1 MSQLYSLT
9 VVLLGELFVGLLLVV
24 LVYLGWQWHRRSRE
38 QADLRRFI
46 LKMKKGES
54 QNQLR
59 IGERLRLVPA
69 FDEDKLLPVLQE
81 YGAQER
87 RLYRQIFD
95 LILRRNLKEL
105 NALEQR
111 LGALVA
117 PLLELL
123 ASLPDH
129 PPARD
134 ADTAPPGG
142 LQVELTQARAVIE
155 EQAARIRLL
164 REESSRLS
172 GQLGTALETLE
183 EVSSE
188 YSKMFGSGKS
198 ADELALSLQKMRNVF
213 QDVEGKLREAELPIS
228 ENTLAAGE
236 RA

>member
-1 MSQLYSLT
+1 MIELHSLT
-9 VVLLGELFVGLLLVV
+9 VMLVSQLFIALLLLVV
-24 LVYLGWQWHRRSRE
+24 MFLVWMLRRRTQE

-46 LKMKKGES
+46 LRMKKGES

-59 IGERLRLVPA
+59 LGERLRLVPA
-69 FDEDKLLPVLQE
+69 FDEAKLLPVLNE
-81 YGAQER
+81 YGVQER

-105 NALEQR
+105 NALDQR

-123 ASLPDH
+123 ATLPDH
-129 PPARD
+129 PPAPDVNNSLMER
-134 ADTAPPGG
+134 
-142 LQVELTQARAVIE
+142 LQAELAQAHAMIE
-155 EQAARIRLL
+155 EQTARIRLL
-164 REESSRLS
+164 REESSRLT

-188 YSKMFGSGKS
+188 YSKMFGSNPN
-198 ADELALSLQKMRNVF
+198 ADELAHSLQKMRNVF
-213 QDVEGKLREAELPIS
+213 HDGEGKLREAEAPPL
-228 ENTLAAGE
+228 ENAFAAGE